1 MTPQKLR
8 ESILNSAFAGKY
20 SQNSFLATD
29 DTADSF
35 FHLLLSK
42 KELLMREKIIRR
54 EKNPLS
60 SKDFPFEIP
69 DNWLWVRT
77 GDCVSNRTGL
87 SYDKTNLSKKSESMI
102 RVLRGGNISDM
113 KYRFLDNDVMISSE
127 YVDPA
132 LVLMENDIITP
143 AVTSLEN
150 IAKMARIEKDYAD
163 VVVGGFVLVLRPFL
177 SDCIF
182 SKFLLYLFS
191 SPYFRQECRKIT
203 KKSGQAF
210 YNLSREKMM
219 NIMIPLP
226 PANEQK
232 RIVEKIESLMPLVD
246 EYELVW
252 NRLDRLNKS
261 ISSELTRSLLKAA
274 AEGKLPYSSAGNSQD
289 NNYLQLVRDDSLA
302 FEKTL
307 GKKASP
313 ILPIEESEIPFD
325 IPDNWSWMRLSQL
338 VSKRIKRGKSP
349 KYIKSSGVLVFA
361 QKCNTKK
368 GYIDLSLSQFLD
380 ESQLSKYDESEYM
393 EDGDIVINSTG
404 GGTLGRVGIYHTTDN
419 PLKMPIVPD
428 SHVTVIRVNP
438 RVNNK
443 FVYYVLR
450 YYQPYLETLGDGSTN
465 QTELNPMT
473 IAKLLI
479 PLPPRMEQDSIVA
492 VLEAVLPLCRDLEAN
507 SIHE

>member
-1 MTPQKLR
+1 MTLISDGTHKTPEYVNEGVKFVSVQNISSGSLDFSKSKR
-8 ESILNSAFAGKY
+8 ISIEECELLDRRCVPTKNDLLICRIGTLGKPIVIKSDEKFQIFVSLGLIRPAIKEMADYLCYYLNSGMARKY
-20 SQNSFLATD
+20 IDYIKIGGGTHTYKINLEDLATFPIPVPPAK
-29 DTADSF
+29 TQ
-35 FHLLLSK
+35 
-42 KELLMREKIIRR
+42 KEIVE
-54 EKNPLS
+54 
-60 SKDFPFEIP
+60 
-69 DNWLWVRT
+69 
-77 GDCVSNRTGL
+77 
-87 SYDKTNLSKKSESMI
+87 
-102 RVLRGGNISDM
+102 
-113 KYRFLDNDVMISSE
+113 
-127 YVDPA
+127 
-132 LVLMENDIITP
+132 
-143 AVTSLEN
+143 
-150 IAKMARIEKDYAD
+150 RIE
-163 VVVGGFVLVLRPFL
+163 
-177 SDCIF
+177 
-182 SKFLLYLFS
+182 
-191 SPYFRQECRKIT
+191 E
-203 KKSGQAF
+203 
-210 YNLSREKMM
+210 
-219 NIMIPLP
+219 
-226 PANEQK
+226 
-232 RIVEKIESLMPLVD
+232 LMPLVD
-246 EYELVW
+246 EYERVW
-252 NRLDRLNKS
+252 NRLDVLNKS

-274 AEGKLPYSSAGNSQD
+274 AEGKLPYSSVGNSQD

-302 FEKTL
+302 FEKAL

-404 GGTLGRVGIYHTTDN
+404 GGTLGRVGIYRTGDN

-428 SHVTVIRVNP
+428 SHVTVVRVNP

-443 FVYYVLR
+443 FVYYVLK

-479 PLPPRMEQDSIVA
+479 PLPPRAEQDSIVA
-492 VLEAVLPLCRDLEAN
+492 TLEAVLPLCRDLETNPRA
-507 SIHE
+507 